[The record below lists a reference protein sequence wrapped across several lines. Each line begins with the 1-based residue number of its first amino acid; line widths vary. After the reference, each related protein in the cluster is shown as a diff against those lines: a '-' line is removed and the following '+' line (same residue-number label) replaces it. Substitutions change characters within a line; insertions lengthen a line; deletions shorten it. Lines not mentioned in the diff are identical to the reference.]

1 MYLLLLDDL
10 RRQVMKTT
18 RFVYEV
24 DVRYDDYVTRKFEIR
39 IVHFGSFCEAME
51 VMRYPFL

>member
-10 RRQVMKTT
+10 RHQVMKAT

-24 DVRYDDYVTRKFEIR
+24 DVRYDDYVTSKFKTR
-39 IVHFGSFCEAME
+39 IVHFGSFCEAMDT
-51 VMRYPFL
+51 L